1 MNNFKEYKEYD
12 EDLNHY
18 IEITPDNLNFVKRD
32 IVIDKIQRMAE
43 ALLEKEENKILE
55 EHQ

>member
-32 IVIDKIQRMAE
+32 IIIDKIQRMAE
-43 ALLEKEENKILE
+43 ALLEKEEDKILE
-55 EHQ
+55 EHE